1 MQTYASG
8 SPAISSNGR
17 ITRTWLLRPVIWFPT
32 AYTIVIIVHEGAHA
46 VTAVALGFPSTLFN
60 FWVNHQFTGAT
71 LGERAIV
78 GAAGPTVSLILGTV
92 CWAIYRRVKH
102 STAGLPVL
110 FLAAHGVSNFFGNLM
125 SAAFVGDFSN
135 AAIVLGLS
143 SALRYTASALGL
155 LGIIVV
161 LFAAGRELREWSP
174 SSVGRFRSA
183 LGLTV
188 APMLLGTIFI
198 IVVNQPTPMGAA
210 FLPARLVEGSLWIF
224 AAAGAMTTPRRSPRG
239 HPPLG
244 ARWIDSLAAIAV
256 TVAVRVMA
264 GGIEM

>member
-1 MQTYASG
+1 LNVADV
-8 SPAISSNGR
+8 ISSIGR
-17 ITRTWLLRPVIWFPT
+17 ISPTWILRPIIWFPT

-78 GAAGPTVSLILGTV
+78 GAAAPTVSLIFGTV
-92 CWAIYRRVKH
+92 CWAIYRQVKQ

-110 FLAAHGVSNFFGNLM
+110 FLALHGVSNFFGNLM

-135 AAIVLGLS
+135 AAIALGLS
-143 SALRYTASALGL
+143 SPLRYTASALGL
-155 LGIIVV
+155 LGVVVV
-161 LFAAGRELREWSP
+161 LFAAGRELRRWSP
-174 SSVGRFRSA
+174 STVGRFVSA

-198 IVVNQPTPMGAA
+198 IIVNQPTPMGAA
-210 FLPARLVEGSLWIF
+210 FLPARLVEGSLGIF
-224 AAAGAMTTPRRSPRG
+224 AAAGAMTAPRRSPDA

-244 ARWIDSLAAIAV
+244 PHWIDAIACIAV

>member
-1 MQTYASG
+1 MQTYVSG

-17 ITRTWLLRPVIWFPT
+17 IMRTWLLRPVIWFPT
-32 AYTIVIIVHEGAHA
+32 AYTIMIIVHEGAHA

-60 FWVNHQFTGAT
+60 FWVNHQFTGVT

-143 SALRYTASALGL
+143 SLSAT
-155 LGIIVV
+155 
-161 LFAAGRELREWSP
+161 S
-174 SSVGRFRSA
+174 
-183 LGLTV
+183 
-188 APMLLGTIFI
+188 
-198 IVVNQPTPMGAA
+198 
-210 FLPARLVEGSLWIF
+210 
-224 AAAGAMTTPRRSPRG
+224 PRRSVCLASSWFFSLPDANCGNGR
-239 HPPLG
+239 HR
-244 ARWIDSLAAIAV
+244 ASADS
-256 TVAVRVMA
+256 AVRWA
-264 GGIEM
+264 